1 MLGAFQSHQ
10 IDFKTFFSFLSR
22 WPNDLDSNWVQF
34 PRSRAGARQQH
45 RVALLRKLHKGAHWL
60 RERQMGLAT
69 SGTPLRDST
78 ELIAIRRDFLAKLC
92 HSLFKGHPTSWF
104 CLIAQ
109 LSPLLP
115 TPTFIRHKCDW
126 LCAAGCIPSHLAD
139 MVIASRVCVY
149 KTKCMLFAFCKWRQL
164 SVSTKPVQ

>member
-10 IDFKTFFSFLSR
+10 NLFKTFFSFLSR

-69 SGTPLRDST
+69 SGTPLRDLT

-92 HSLFKGHPTSWF
+92 HSLFAWLLSSALF
-104 CLIAQ
+104 CPLP
-109 LSPLLP
+109 LSSD
-115 TPTFIRHKCDW
+115 TN
-126 LCAAGCIPSHLAD
+126 
-139 MVIASRVCVY
+139 VSRVCVY